1 MKRTFALSGL
11 TIAVCAL
18 ACAQDTGNRVV
29 IPARNGSRPRTVE
42 ASILHGTITVK
53 AGGGTDVIAEAP
65 GMRSRQDSR
74 VPPGMH
80 RLDMPAR
87 GGIQV
92 SESGDILHIS
102 LGYGGGGDGNTL
114 VLTVPTN
121 TSLRVHT
128 QHGDVSVTGVHG
140 EIDAASTHGDI
151 TLTNVGGTVLSN
163 TVHGTIKVSMDQVD
177 QAKPLSFSTLS
188 GDVDVTLPADTR
200 MTLKMKTDHGD
211 IWSDFD
217 VKLTGGGAIN
227 QSGRSGGL
235 TRLMMDRT
243 LRGTINGGG
252 VDANFY
258 TINGRI
264 MIHKK

>member
-1 MKRTFALSGL
+1 MKRTFALTGL

-42 ASILHGTITVK
+42 ANLQHGTITVK
-53 AGGGTDVIAEAP
+53 AGGGTDVIAEAA
-65 GMRSRQDSR
+65 GMRQREDRR

-92 SESGDILHIS
+92 AESGDVVHVS
-102 LGYGGGGDGNTL
+102 LGYGGEGTTL
-114 VLTVPTN
+114 ALTVPTN
-121 TSLRVHT
+121 TSLRIHT
-128 QHGDVSVTGVHG
+128 QHGDVTVTGVHG
-140 EIDAASTHGDI
+140 EIDAASMHGDI
-151 TLTNVGGTVLSN
+151 TMTGVGGTILSN
-163 TVHGTIKVSMDQVD
+163 TMHGTIKVSMDQVD

-227 QSGRSGGL
+227 QSGERSGGL

-264 MIHKK
+264 MIRKK